1 MMRSRRGDDA
11 HESRCDRGN
20 TMRIQ
25 HVAIALT
32 IVNLVLLMVLLE
44 QVTPLSAQETAPVL
58 RGRALEIVDDAG
70 RVRASLSVLP
80 ARDQEAETVL
90 LRLITEQ
97 GRPSVK
103 VGASETSAGLS
114 IAGPTGTQNTWITV
128 TADRSKGKVIVKS
141 EDGGEEIIQP

>member
-1 MMRSRRGDDA
+1 MR
-11 HESRCDRGN
+11 
-20 TMRIQ
+20 MQ
-25 HVAIALT
+25 PVALALT
-32 IVNLVLLMVLLE
+32 IVNLVLLMVLLA

-58 RGRALEIVDDAG
+58 RGRALEIVDEAG

-80 ARDQEAETVL
+80 AGDRSSETVL

-103 VGASETSAGLS
+103 IGTSEETSGLS

-128 TADRSKGKVIVKS
+128 TSDRSRSKVVVKS
-141 EDGGEEIIQP
+141 EDGSEQIIQP